1 MNAKKLI
8 AAVAACVAASAV
20 FAQQTEYVQPDA
32 GFVSTKT
39 RAQVIAEL
47 EQAKADGSY
56 ALAHQEYPGQFPAQP
71 APATKYAGTAKDG
84 GNAKA
89 RNSTG
94 D

>member
-8 AAVAACVAASAV
+8 AAVAVFAAGSCA
-20 FAQQTEYVQPDA
+20 FAQQTEHVQPDA

-56 ALAHQEYPGQFPAQP
+56 ALAHQEYDGQFPALSAQ
-71 APATKYAGTAKDG
+71 AAKYAGNAKDAG
-84 GNAKA
+84 KAKA
-89 RNSTG
+89 GNSAG
-94 D
+94 N